1 MNIKNTSHK
10 IISIITALL
19 LLFSLSIPILSFAET
34 SNISVYID
42 NKRVSFQANP
52 YMENDRVMV
61 PMRKIFEELG
71 AAVTWDDDTQSVSA
85 VKGQTTA
92 ILAIGLN
99 IMYINGEPNT
109 LDNPPNLVYDTTFV
123 PLRAIS
129 EALGC
134 IVEWENDKNRV
145 NITSAPLDN
154 SATVFL
160 SSLAQQSLIFGACVG
175 ISPVSVLGKRNRYT
189 LTYSKTGLE
198 TGAQEKYRLV
208 MTSRRIYCLRKKE
221 NYYIYTKDSPTVLAG
236 YMGDIFRIV
245 ILPL

>member
-1 MNIKNTSHK
+1 MNMKNTNHK
-10 IISIITALL
+10 IFSLIIALL
-19 LLFSLSIPILSFAET
+19 LIFSLSIPILSFAET

-99 IMYINGEPNT
+99 IMYINGEPKT
-109 LDNPPNLVYDTTFV
+109 LDNPPALVYDTTFV
-123 PLRAIS
+123 PLRAVS

-134 IVEWENDKNRV
+134 AVEWENDKNRV
-145 NITSAPLDN
+145 NIASALSNNP
-154 SATVFL
+154 ATAFYKAYNTVPD
-160 SSLAQQSLIFGACVG
+160 FGACLG
-175 ISPVSVLGKRNRYT
+175 IEPVSVLENETIYN
-189 LTYSKTGLE
+189 YPKTGID

-208 MTSRRIYCLRKKE
+208 MSSNGFNVLEKD
-221 NYYIYTKDSPTVLAG
+221 NYFIYTKDSITVLAG

>member
-1 MNIKNTSHK
+1 MNMKNTNHK
-10 IISIITALL
+10 IFSLIIALL
-19 LLFSLSIPILSFAET
+19 LIFSLSTPILSFAET

-52 YMENDRVMV
+52 YIENDRVMV

-99 IMYINGEPNT
+99 IMYINGEPKT
-109 LDNPPNLVYDTTFV
+109 LDNPPALIYDTTFV
-123 PLRAIS
+123 PLRAVS

-134 IVEWENDKNRV
+134 AVEWENDKNRV
-145 NITSAPLDN
+145 NIVSALLNNP
-154 SATVFL
+154 ATVFYK
-160 SSLAQQSLIFGACVG
+160 AYNTVPDFGACLG
-175 ISPVSVLGKRNRYT
+175 IEPVSVLENETIYN
-189 LTYSKTGLE
+189 YPKTGLD

-208 MTSRRIYCLRKKE
+208 MSSNGFNVLEKD
-221 NYYIYTKDSPTVLAG
+221 NYYIYTKDSITVLAG

>member
-10 IISIITALL
+10 IISLITALL
-19 LLFSLSIPILSFAET
+19 LLFSLSIPILSYAET

-42 NKRVSFQANP
+42 NKRVSFQENP

-71 AAVTWDDDTQSVSA
+71 AAVTWDDDAQSVSA

-99 IMYINGEPNT
+99 IMYINGEPTT
-109 LDNPPNLVYDTTFV
+109 LDNPPVLIYDTTYV
-123 PLRAIS
+123 PLRAVS
-129 EALGC
+129 ESLGC

-154 SATVFL
+154 SATVFY
-160 SSLAQQSLIFGACVG
+160 QTYTTVPDFGACIGVDP
-175 ISPVSVLGKRNRYT
+175 ISVLENGTIYNYP
-189 LTYSKTGLE
+189 KTGLE

-208 MTSRRIYCLRKKE
+208 MTSNGFTVLEKE
-221 NYYIYTKDSPTVLAG
+221 NYYIYTKDSLTVLAG

>member
-10 IISIITALL
+10 IISLITALL
-19 LLFSLSIPILSFAET
+19 LLFSLSIPILSYAET

-42 NKRVSFQANP
+42 NKRVSFQTNP

-71 AAVTWDDDTQSVSA
+71 AAVTWDDDAQSVSA

-99 IMYINGEPNT
+99 IMYINGEPTT
-109 LDNPPNLVYDTTFV
+109 LDNPPVLIYDTTYV
-123 PLRAIS
+123 PLRAVS
-129 EALGC
+129 ESLGC

-154 SATVFL
+154 SATVFY
-160 SSLAQQSLIFGACVG
+160 QTYTTVPDFGACIGVDP
-175 ISPVSVLGKRNRYT
+175 ISVLENGTIYNYP
-189 LTYSKTGLE
+189 KTGLE

-208 MTSRRIYCLRKKE
+208 MTSNGFTVLEKE
-221 NYYIYTKDSPTVLAG
+221 NYYIYTKDSLTVLAG

>member
-1 MNIKNTSHK
+1 
-10 IISIITALL
+10 
-19 LLFSLSIPILSFAET
+19 
-34 SNISVYID
+34 
-42 NKRVSFQANP
+42 
-52 YMENDRVMV
+52 
-61 PMRKIFEELG
+61 MRKIFEELG

-154 SATVFL
+154 SATVFY
-160 SSLAQQSLIFGACVG
+160 QTYTTVPDFGACVG
-175 ISPVSVLGKRNRYT
+175 ISPVSVLENGTIYN
-189 LTYSKTGLE
+189 YSKTGLE

-208 MTSRRIYCLRKKE
+208 MTSNGFTVLEKE
-221 NYYIYTKDSPTVLAG
+221 NYYIYTKDSLTVLAG

>member
-10 IISIITALL
+10 IISLITALL
-19 LLFSLSIPILSFAET
+19 LLFSLSIPILSYAET

-71 AAVTWDDDTQSVSA
+71 AAVTWDDDAQSVSA

-99 IMYINGEPNT
+99 IMYINGEPTT
-109 LDNPPNLVYDTTFV
+109 LDNPPVLIYDTTYV
-123 PLRAIS
+123 PLRAVS
-129 EALGC
+129 ESLGC

-154 SATVFL
+154 SATVFY
-160 SSLAQQSLIFGACVG
+160 QTYTTVPDFGACIGVDP
-175 ISPVSVLGKRNRYT
+175 ISVLENGTIYNYP
-189 LTYSKTGLE
+189 KTGLE

-208 MTSRRIYCLRKKE
+208 MTSNGFTVLEKE
-221 NYYIYTKDSPTVLAG
+221 NYYIYTKESLTVLAG

>member
-1 MNIKNTSHK
+1 MNIKNTSHN
-10 IISIITALL
+10 IISLITALL
-19 LLFSLSIPILSFAET
+19 LLFSLSIPILSYAET

-71 AAVTWDDDTQSVSA
+71 AAVTWDDDAQSVSA

-99 IMYINGEPNT
+99 IMYINGEPTT
-109 LDNPPNLVYDTTFV
+109 LDNPPVLIYDTTYV
-123 PLRAIS
+123 PLRAVS
-129 EALGC
+129 ESLGC

-154 SATVFL
+154 SATVFY
-160 SSLAQQSLIFGACVG
+160 QTYTTVPDFGACIGVDP
-175 ISPVSVLGKRNRYT
+175 ISVLENGTIYNYP
-189 LTYSKTGLE
+189 KTGLE

-208 MTSRRIYCLRKKE
+208 MTSNGFTVLEKE
-221 NYYIYTKDSPTVLAG
+221 NYYIYTKDSLTVLAG

>member
-10 IISIITALL
+10 IISLITALL
-19 LLFSLSIPILSFAET
+19 LLFSLSIPILSYAET

-71 AAVTWDDDTQSVSA
+71 AAVTWDDDAQSVSA

-99 IMYINGEPNT
+99 IMYINGEPTT
-109 LDNPPNLVYDTTFV
+109 LDNPPVLIYDTTYV
-123 PLRAIS
+123 PPRAVS
-129 EALGC
+129 ESLGC

-154 SATVFL
+154 SATVFY
-160 SSLAQQSLIFGACVG
+160 QTYTTVPDFGACIGVDP
-175 ISPVSVLGKRNRYT
+175 ISVLENGTIYNYP
-189 LTYSKTGLE
+189 KTGLE

-208 MTSRRIYCLRKKE
+208 MTSNGFTVLEKE
-221 NYYIYTKDSPTVLAG
+221 NYYIYTKDSLTVLAG

>member
-10 IISIITALL
+10 IISLITALL
-19 LLFSLSIPILSFAET
+19 LLFSLSIPILSYAET

-71 AAVTWDDDTQSVSA
+71 AAVTWDDDAQSVSA
-85 VKGQTTA
+85 VKGQTMA

-99 IMYINGEPNT
+99 IMYINGEPTT
-109 LDNPPNLVYDTTFV
+109 LDNPPVLIYDTTYV
-123 PLRAIS
+123 PLRAVS
-129 EALGC
+129 ESLGC

-154 SATVFL
+154 SATVFY
-160 SSLAQQSLIFGACVG
+160 QTYTTVPDFGACIGVDP
-175 ISPVSVLGKRNRYT
+175 ISVLENGTIYNYP
-189 LTYSKTGLE
+189 KTGLE

-208 MTSRRIYCLRKKE
+208 MTSNGFTVLEKE
-221 NYYIYTKDSPTVLAG
+221 NYYIYTKDSLTVLAG

>member
-109 LDNPPNLVYDTTFV
+109 LDNPPNLVYDTTYV
-123 PLRAIS
+123 PLRAVS
-129 EALGC
+129 ESLGC

-145 NITSAPLDN
+145 NITSAPLDK
-154 SATVFL
+154 SATVFY
-160 SSLAQQSLIFGACVG
+160 QTYTTVPDFGACIGVDP
-175 ISPVSVLGKRNRYT
+175 ISVLENGTIYNYP
-189 LTYSKTGLE
+189 KTGLE

-208 MTSRRIYCLRKKE
+208 MTSNGFTVLEKE
-221 NYYIYTKDSPTVLAG
+221 NYYIYTKDSLTVLAG

>member
-10 IISIITALL
+10 IISLITALL
-19 LLFSLSIPILSFAET
+19 LLFSLSIPILSYAET

-42 NKRVSFQANP
+42 NKRVPFQANP

-71 AAVTWDDDTQSVSA
+71 AAVTWDDDAQSVSA

-99 IMYINGEPNT
+99 IMYINGEPTT
-109 LDNPPNLVYDTTFV
+109 LDNPPVLIYDTTYV
-123 PLRAIS
+123 PLRAVS
-129 EALGC
+129 ESLGC

-154 SATVFL
+154 SATVFY
-160 SSLAQQSLIFGACVG
+160 QTYTTVPDFGACIGVDP
-175 ISPVSVLGKRNRYT
+175 ISVLENGTIYNYP
-189 LTYSKTGLE
+189 KTGLE

-208 MTSRRIYCLRKKE
+208 MTSNGFTVLEKE
-221 NYYIYTKDSPTVLAG
+221 NYYIYTKDSLTVLAG

>member
-10 IISIITALL
+10 IISLITALL
-19 LLFSLSIPILSFAET
+19 LLFSLSIPILSYAET

-71 AAVTWDDDTQSVSA
+71 AAVTWDDDAQSVSA

-99 IMYINGEPNT
+99 IMYINGEPTT
-109 LDNPPNLVYDTTFV
+109 LDNPPVLIYDTTYV
-123 PLRAIS
+123 PLRAVS
-129 EALGC
+129 ESLGC
-134 IVEWENDKNRV
+134 IGEWENDKNRV

-154 SATVFL
+154 SATVFY
-160 SSLAQQSLIFGACVG
+160 QTYTTVPDFGACIGVDP
-175 ISPVSVLGKRNRYT
+175 ISVLENGTIYNYP
-189 LTYSKTGLE
+189 KTGLE

-208 MTSRRIYCLRKKE
+208 MTSNGFTVLEKE
-221 NYYIYTKDSPTVLAG
+221 NYYIYTKDSLTVLAG

>member
-1 MNIKNTSHK
+1 
-10 IISIITALL
+10 
-19 LLFSLSIPILSFAET
+19 
-34 SNISVYID
+34 
-42 NKRVSFQANP
+42 
-52 YMENDRVMV
+52 MV

-71 AAVTWDDDTQSVSA
+71 AAVTWDDDAQSVSA

-99 IMYINGEPNT
+99 IMYINGEPTT
-109 LDNPPNLVYDTTFV
+109 LDNPPVLIYDTTYV
-123 PLRAIS
+123 PLRAVS
-129 EALGC
+129 ESLGC

-154 SATVFL
+154 SATVFY
-160 SSLAQQSLIFGACVG
+160 QTYTTVPDFGACIGVDP
-175 ISPVSVLGKRNRYT
+175 ISVLENGTIYNYP
-189 LTYSKTGLE
+189 KTGLE

-208 MTSRRIYCLRKKE
+208 MTSNGFTVLEKE
-221 NYYIYTKDSPTVLAG
+221 NYYIYTKDSLTVLAG

>member
-10 IISIITALL
+10 IISLITALL
-19 LLFSLSIPILSFAET
+19 LLFSLSIPILSYAET

-42 NKRVSFQANP
+42 NRRVSFQANP

-71 AAVTWDDDTQSVSA
+71 AAVTWDDDAQSVSA

-99 IMYINGEPNT
+99 IMYINGEPTT
-109 LDNPPNLVYDTTFV
+109 LDNPPVLIYDTTYV
-123 PLRAIS
+123 PLRAVS
-129 EALGC
+129 ESLGC

-154 SATVFL
+154 SATVFY
-160 SSLAQQSLIFGACVG
+160 QTYTTVPDFGACIGVDP
-175 ISPVSVLGKRNRYT
+175 ISVLENGTIYNYP
-189 LTYSKTGLE
+189 KTGLE

-208 MTSRRIYCLRKKE
+208 MTSNGFTVLEKE
-221 NYYIYTKDSPTVLAG
+221 NYYIYTKDSLTVLAG

>member
-10 IISIITALL
+10 IISLITALL
-19 LLFSLSIPILSFAET
+19 LLFSLSIPILSYAET

-61 PMRKIFEELG
+61 PIRKIFEELG
-71 AAVTWDDDTQSVSA
+71 AAVTWDDDAQSVSA

-99 IMYINGEPNT
+99 IMYINGEPTT
-109 LDNPPNLVYDTTFV
+109 LDNPPVLIYDTTYV
-123 PLRAIS
+123 PLRAVS
-129 EALGC
+129 ESLGC

-154 SATVFL
+154 SATVFY
-160 SSLAQQSLIFGACVG
+160 QTYTTVPDFGACIGVDP
-175 ISPVSVLGKRNRYT
+175 ISVLENGTIYNYP
-189 LTYSKTGLE
+189 KTGLE

-208 MTSRRIYCLRKKE
+208 MTSNGFTVLEKE
-221 NYYIYTKDSPTVLAG
+221 NYYIYTKDSLTVLAG

>member
-10 IISIITALL
+10 IISLITALL
-19 LLFSLSIPILSFAET
+19 LLFSLSIPILSYAET

-99 IMYINGEPNT
+99 IMYINGEPTT
-109 LDNPPNLVYDTTFV
+109 LDNPPVLIYDTTYV
-123 PLRAIS
+123 PLRAVS
-129 EALGC
+129 ESLGC

-154 SATVFL
+154 SATVFY
-160 SSLAQQSLIFGACVG
+160 QTYTTVPDFGACIGVDP
-175 ISPVSVLGKRNRYT
+175 ISVLENGTIYNYP
-189 LTYSKTGLE
+189 KTGLE

-208 MTSRRIYCLRKKE
+208 MTSNGFTVLEKE
-221 NYYIYTKDSPTVLAG
+221 NYYIYTKDSLTVLAG

>member
-10 IISIITALL
+10 IISLITALL
-19 LLFSLSIPILSFAET
+19 LLFSLSIPILSYAET

-71 AAVTWDDDTQSVSA
+71 AAVTWDDNTQSVSA

-99 IMYINGEPNT
+99 IMYINGEPTT
-109 LDNPPNLVYDTTFV
+109 LDNPPVLIYDTTYV
-123 PLRAIS
+123 PLRAVS
-129 EALGC
+129 ESLGC

-154 SATVFL
+154 SATVFY
-160 SSLAQQSLIFGACVG
+160 QTYTTVPDFGACIGVDP
-175 ISPVSVLGKRNRYT
+175 ISVLENGTIYNYP
-189 LTYSKTGLE
+189 KTGLE

-208 MTSRRIYCLRKKE
+208 MTSNGFTVLEKE
-221 NYYIYTKDSPTVLAG
+221 NYYIYTKDSLTVLAG

>member
-1 MNIKNTSHK
+1 MNLKETSHK
-10 IISIITALL
+10 ITSITIVILL
-19 LLFSLSIPILSFAET
+19 IFLLSTPILSFTET

-42 NKRVSFQANP
+42 NKRVYFQANP

-99 IMYINGEPNT
+99 IMYINGEPKT
-109 LDNPPNLVYDTTFV
+109 LDNPPALVYDTTFV
-123 PLRAIS
+123 PLRAVS

-134 IVEWENDKNRV
+134 VVEWENDKNRV
-145 NITSAPLDN
+145 NITSAIFDN
-154 SATVFL
+154 QATVFYK
-160 SSLAQQSLIFGACVG
+160 SYNTVPDFGSCLG
-175 ISPVSVLGKRNRYT
+175 IEPVSVLENGTIYNYP
-189 LTYSKTGLE
+189 KTGLDA
-198 TGAQEKYRLV
+198 GAQEKYRLV
-208 MTSRRIYCLRKKE
+208 MISNGFNVLEKE
-221 NYYIYTKDSPTVLAG
+221 NYYIYTKDSITVLAG

-245 ILPL
+245 ILSL

>member
-99 IMYINGEPNT
+99 IMYTVNRTLLTIHPISYMIQHSCRSGQFQKRWAVLWNG
-109 LDNPPNLVYDTTFV
+109 
-123 PLRAIS
+123 
-129 EALGC
+129 
-134 IVEWENDKNRV
+134 
-145 NITSAPLDN
+145 
-154 SATVFL
+154 
-160 SSLAQQSLIFGACVG
+160 
-175 ISPVSVLGKRNRYT
+175 
-189 LTYSKTGLE
+189 KTIKIE
-198 TGAQEKYRLV
+198 
-208 MTSRRIYCLRKKE
+208 
-221 NYYIYTKDSPTVLAG
+221 
-236 YMGDIFRIV
+236 
-245 ILPL
+245 

>member
-92 ILAIGLN
+92 VLW
-99 IMYINGEPNT
+99 NG
-109 LDNPPNLVYDTTFV
+109 
-123 PLRAIS
+123 
-129 EALGC
+129 
-134 IVEWENDKNRV
+134 
-145 NITSAPLDN
+145 
-154 SATVFL
+154 
-160 SSLAQQSLIFGACVG
+160 
-175 ISPVSVLGKRNRYT
+175 
-189 LTYSKTGLE
+189 KTIKIE
-198 TGAQEKYRLV
+198 
-208 MTSRRIYCLRKKE
+208 
-221 NYYIYTKDSPTVLAG
+221 
-236 YMGDIFRIV
+236 
-245 ILPL
+245 

>member
-71 AAVTWDDDTQSVSA
+71 AAITWDDDTQSVSA

-154 SATVFL
+154 SATVFY
-160 SSLAQQSLIFGACVG
+160 QTYTTVPDFGACVG
-175 ISPVSVLGKRNRYT
+175 ISPVSVLENGTIYN
-189 LTYSKTGLE
+189 YSKTGLE

-208 MTSRRIYCLRKKE
+208 MTSNGFTVLEKE
-221 NYYIYTKDSPTVLAG
+221 NYYIYTKDSLTVLAG

>member
-10 IISIITALL
+10 IISLITALL
-19 LLFSLSIPILSFAET
+19 LLFSLSIPILSYAET

-123 PLRAIS
+123 PLRAVS
-129 EALGC
+129 ESLGC
-134 IVEWENDKNRV
+134 IVEWENDKNRG

-154 SATVFL
+154 SATVFY
-160 SSLAQQSLIFGACVG
+160 QTYTTVPDFGACIGVDP
-175 ISPVSVLGKRNRYT
+175 ISVLENGTIYN
-189 LTYSKTGLE
+189 YSKTGLE

-208 MTSRRIYCLRKKE
+208 MTSNGFTVLEKE
-221 NYYIYTKDSPTVLAG
+221 NYYIYTKDSLTVLAG

>member
-10 IISIITALL
+10 IISLITALL
-19 LLFSLSIPILSFAET
+19 LLFSLSIPILSYAET

-71 AAVTWDDDTQSVSA
+71 AAVTWDDDAQSVSA

-99 IMYINGEPNT
+99 IMYINGEPTT
-109 LDNPPNLVYDTTFV
+109 LDNPPVLIYDTTYV
-123 PLRAIS
+123 PLRAVS
-129 EALGC
+129 ESLGC

-154 SATVFL
+154 SATVFY
-160 SSLAQQSLIFGACVG
+160 QTYTTVPDFGACIGVDP
-175 ISPVSVLGKRNRYT
+175 ISVLENGTIYNYP
-189 LTYSKTGLE
+189 KTGLE

-208 MTSRRIYCLRKKE
+208 MTSNGFTVLEKE
-221 NYYIYTKDSPTVLAG
+221 NYYIYTKDSLTVLAG